1 MLTWDVWNAWKWRV
15 FLIGGLVVIV
25 INLLNDGVLDLDISV
40 WLSIYLFISGA
51 YFAINPQE
59 RVATRW
65 QERFVRLLFPGA
77 FVTTLLPIYALALF
91 LARSEWF

>member
-15 FLIGGLVVIV
+15 FLIGGLVVIA
-25 INLLNDGVLDLDISV
+25 INLLSDGILDLDISV
-40 WLSIYLFISGA
+40 GLSIYLFISGL

-65 QERFVRLLFPGA
+65 QARFVRLLFPGA
-77 FVTTLLPIYALALF
+77 FVTTLLPLYAIALF
-91 LARSEWF
+91 LARSGWF

>member
-1 MLTWDVWNAWKWRV
+1 MLNRDVWNAWKWRV
-15 FLIGGLVVIV
+15 FLIGGLVVIAL
-25 INLLNDGVLDLDISV
+25 NLLSDGILDLDISV

-51 YFAINPQE
+51 YFVINPQD

-77 FVTTLLPIYALALF
+77 FVTTLLPVYTLLLF
-91 LARSEWF
+91 IARRGWF

>member
-15 FLIGGLVVIV
+15 FLIGGLVVIA
-25 INLLNDGVLDLDISV
+25 INLLSDGILDLDISV
-40 WLSIYLFISGA
+40 GLSIYLLISGL

-65 QERFVRLLFPGA
+65 QERLVRLLFPGA